1 MRLSLRKQ
9 VEKRRRRFVMKTLA
23 MDADDALSQDEN
35 LVTLKVYIPDLLIQK
50 NFQFQK
56 DEFIWDIKE
65 QIIDSLPKELKESFN
80 YGIFCPPINGKA
92 GKFLDEQR
100 PLADYPFHSSVGYV
114 ELRYKRRV
122 YKMMNVEEKQIKQL
136 HTRANLRRMIDHVN
150 SGQVEKITKM
160 CARGMDPN
168 FHCPE
173 TGESPLT
180 LATGLKQPAKVIMA
194 LINGGALLDFRTKD
208 GLTALH
214 KAVEKNNLEALKTL
228 LDLGASPNYKD
239 SKGLTPLYY
248 TLLHASDHQLTE
260 ILLHDHAF
268 IGTCDPQ
275 GWQEVHQACKHGLV
289 QHLEHLLFYGADMNA
304 RNASGNTPLH
314 VCAVNDQES
323 CARVLLFRGADKNAL
338 NFANQNPYQVAVI
351 AGNLTLGELIRNH
364 NPEDVVP
371 YREMP
376 RYNPRR
382 RASIAPVPTLSRT
395 HSDPRLDLN
404 LGMKPPSPCP
414 SNCSLPPFSSISC
427 ISDASTGSSSTC
439 TQPSGEDSEDTASG
453 SVVTEKSVTSDSSGV
468 CTSNSAASYESGP
481 EHHVFYDSFLPG
493 SKCVCVSSYSSG
505 APGHLQLSYGDTV
518 EIINE
523 AEDGL
528 LLGKLPSGQVGYF
541 PVSCVQEV
549 NSRVDNLQSVGYPR
563 VEGRRERCAK
573 RVSTIP
579 RRWKAF
585 GEPRTVILHRGK
597 KGFGFVLRG
606 AKASSPLM
614 EKEANVSWP
623 SQYLE
628 DVNKGGVA
636 DLAGLKKGDY
646 LLEINGQ
653 DVSQASHEHVVSIIQ
668 QSGNLVAMTV
678 VTLKSPPVASS
689 VENVPLPYRQCA
701 TLPRKLAGK
710 KAPTPPKRDPKT
722 TLSVGRVRARSMV
735 AGLAEIESLDRTLNE
750 YDSEGRSTKSSSV
763 ESIPNKAAMKAANSH
778 LTKTASIK
786 ARPSSQR
793 VSAAELE
800 QFFARQGSKRHLRS
814 HTLNT
819 RSRADS
825 RPPKVYGS
833 VAEMK
838 RSRASRSKLTEATL
852 KVHKDFSSTPDL
864 KAVNLTTFSNSSIA
878 RKKSL
883 SQEDLQNVRG
893 NRHSWACTPNG
904 YNSYLGLCD
913 NEECSLNYND
923 AWKSIEDVYDS
934 TIPVEQRD
942 VNSDIY
948 AQTLPITKKDKSFRA
963 SCPPPSHPPPPPP
976 IGQVI
981 KVDVSKALGEYAN
994 VNMTDEDGNSQI
1006 MSSFR
1011 PGDSA
1016 KLYASPEVVMSVG
1029 YKSEPVSVAK
1039 DAVHPRR
1046 SGGGSSLRSQSLPPK
1061 IPVNKSD
1068 KGSTTSSEAEN
1079 SGDSGGLYSTF
1090 KKTNRQRDSM
1100 STDSGHVSDRGAL
1113 WSIKGKSAVTSA
1125 YSSKFDF
1132 EDSDAGSPQNYP
1144 TVKTPNHEPF
1154 IPEPDY
1160 ESSEDD
1166 FMPISVDKG
1175 GSLST
1180 FGKGDSGV
1188 HEEKVPNQSD
1198 FPDNQQM
1205 QIDNSAQFSPHTEAK
1220 RAIQEARDRLR
1231 FSQKPLDKNATVVFI
1246 SGKIT
1251 EHKVEKSE
1259 IQLHRTEE
1267 GRLTGTVVISTTNEP
1282 QESHYLS
1289 SSILKTYENEKCTAL
1304 RYPSRDAPASEYA
1317 KYRQQILSGMNQPV
1331 DSESNLPPPPVI
1343 EVVESDS
1350 VIKQSDGA
1358 QVECKKDFKPI
1369 DGLKITLTGSQKSP
1383 DNKGDIEKE
1392 QGECPYLPVKGL
1404 PNDIAENSSSGV
1416 SSDIDTQS
1424 DQIGVMS
1431 SSTEDD
1437 SKAETVVQL
1446 SESGHLRES
1455 QNINQSKSDKPA
1467 EHIPATK
1474 TEKPPD
1480 IPSQY
1485 ETASKKTAKEIA
1497 MSLASELQGLRHSNI
1512 ESKPKSQLDIIF
1524 REPSGSVIKSA
1535 QTKDRKHSGVSP
1547 RREKK
1552 HESEAI
1558 KAKTAT
1564 ESSLEESLEVLRLQV
1579 NSLGLAA
1586 VNEVDVF
1593 TELVPPPPEFAAAAA
1608 IASENT
1614 SKKET
1619 YSSSEIAIAPPPEFS
1634 DNSPQLRNKTSS
1646 HRTASNVHQRKNYP
1660 LSCHLNASPNS
1671 VDLNF
1676 LTSLRSKSP
1685 NILHMVRKDKKSC
1698 LGSGSGSVNVH
1709 LPCTSGLRHLP
1720 SFNPS
1725 EHSLIHE
1732 SATNDLSRLKSVQKE
1747 FRFKLL
1753 QEWTSNDIAD
1763 WLDSLFLPEYKQR
1776 FSEAGI
1782 TGAKLANMDSN
1793 DLMGLGVK
1801 QMGHRLNM
1809 ERSLK
1814 RYLK

>member
-23 MDADDALSQDEN
+23 MDADDTLSQDEN

-65 QIIDSLPKELKESFN
+65 HIIDSLPKELKESFN

-100 PLADYPFHSSVGYV
+100 PLADYPFPSSIGYV

-351 AGNLTLGELIRNH
+351 AGNLSLGELIRNH

-481 EHHVFYDSFLPG
+481 EHHVFFDSFLPG
-493 SKCVCVSSYSSG
+493 SKCVCVSNYSSG
-505 APGHLQLSYGDTV
+505 VPGHLQMSYGDTV

-528 LLGKLPSGQVGYF
+528 LLGKLHNGQVGYF
-541 PVSCVQEV
+541 PASCVQEV
-549 NSRVDNLQSVGYPR
+549 NSRLDNLQSVGYPR

-678 VTLKSPPVASS
+678 VTLKNPPVGSS

-701 TLPRKLAGK
+701 TLPRKLA
-710 KAPTPPKRDPKT
+710 APTPPKRDPKT

-800 QFFARQGSKRHLRS
+800 QFFARQGSKKHLRS

-819 RSRADS
+819 RSRTDS

-852 KVHKDFSSTPDL
+852 KVHKEFSSTPDL
-864 KAVNLTTFSNSSIA
+864 KAVNLTTFSNNSIS
-878 RKKSL
+878 RKKSI

-942 VNSDIY
+942 ANSDIY

-994 VNMTDEDGNSQI
+994 VNMTDEDHDSQI

-1113 WSIKGKSAVTSA
+1113 WSIKGKPAVTSA

-1180 FGKGDSGV
+1180 FGKGDSGM
-1188 HEEKVPNQSD
+1188 HEEKVPNQSE
-1198 FPDNQQM
+1198 FSDNQQM
-1205 QIDNSAQFSPHTEAK
+1205 QNDNSAPLSPHTEAK
-1220 RAIQEARDRLR
+1220 RAIQEARERLR

-1317 KYRQQILSGMNQPV
+1317 KYRQQILSGMNQSGSL
-1331 DSESNLPPPPVI
+1331 DSNSIPVI
-1343 EVVESDS
+1343 EIVENDSTIEKSDA
-1350 VIKQSDGA
+1350 A
-1358 QVECKKDFKPI
+1358 QAEDVKDFKPI

-1383 DNKGDIEKE
+1383 DNKTNIENKQSE
-1392 QGECPYLPVKGL
+1392 SPYLPVKGL
-1404 PNDIAENSSSGV
+1404 PNDVAENSSSGV

-1424 DQIGVMS
+1424 EQIGVLS
-1431 SSTEDD
+1431 SSTEED

-1446 SESGHLRES
+1446 SESGHLPES

-1467 EHIPATK
+1467 EHIPDIK
-1474 TEKPPD
+1474 TEQPPD
-1480 IPSQY
+1480 IPPQL
-1485 ETASKKTAKEIA
+1485 EIASKKTAKEIA
-1497 MSLASELQGLRHSNI
+1497 MSLASELQGLRHSNT
-1512 ESKPKSQLDIIF
+1512 ESKSKSYFDNVLK
-1524 REPSGSVIKSA
+1524 EPSASVIKSA
-1535 QTKDRKHSGVSP
+1535 QTKDRKHSGISP
-1547 RREKK
+1547 RREQKR
-1552 HESEAI
+1552 EAEAI
-1558 KAKTAT
+1558 KAKSST

-1593 TELVPPPPEFAAAAA
+1593 TELVPPPPEFAAATAL
-1608 IASENT
+1608 ENN
-1614 SKKET
+1614 SRKET

-1646 HRTASNVHQRKNYP
+1646 HRTASNIHQRKNYP
-1660 LSCHLNASPNS
+1660 LSCHLNTSPNS

-1685 NILHMVRKDKKSC
+1685 NIMQMVRKDKMSC

-1732 SATNDLSRLKSVQKE
+1732 SANSDFSRLKSVQKE

>member
-1 MRLSLRKQ
+1 ML
-9 VEKRRRRFVMKTLA
+9 
-23 MDADDALSQDEN
+23 
-35 LVTLKVYIPDLLIQK
+35 
-50 NFQFQK
+50 
-56 DEFIWDIKE
+56 
-65 QIIDSLPKELKESFN
+65 
-80 YGIFCPPINGKA
+80 
-92 GKFLDEQR
+92 
-100 PLADYPFHSSVGYV
+100 
-114 ELRYKRRV
+114 
-122 YKMMNVEEKQIKQL
+122 
-136 HTRANLRRMIDHVN
+136 DHVN
-150 SGQVEKITKM
+150 TGQVEKITKM

-180 LATGLKQPAKVIMA
+180 IATSLKQPAKVIMA

-338 NFANQNPYQVAVI
+338 NYANQNPYQVAVI
-351 AGNLTLGELIRNH
+351 AGNLSLGELIRNH
-364 NPEDVVP
+364 NAEDVVP

-382 RASIAPVPTLSRT
+382 RASIAPVATLSRT

-414 SNCSLPPFSSISC
+414 SNCSLPPFSSVSC

-439 TQPSGEDSEDTASG
+439 THPSGEDSEDTASG

-468 CTSNSAASYESGP
+468 CTSNSAASYESVP
-481 EHHVFYDSFLPG
+481 EHHVLFDAFLPG
-493 SKCVCVSSYSSG
+493 SKCVCVADYRSL
-505 APGHLQLSYGDTV
+505 APGHLQLSCGDTV

-528 LLGKLPSGQVGYF
+528 LLGKVHSGQVGYF
-541 PVSCVQEV
+541 PTSCVQEI
-549 NSRVDNLQSVGYPR
+549 NPRYDNLPTAAYPR

-579 RRWKAF
+579 RRWKTF
-585 GEPRTVILHRGK
+585 GEPRTVILHKGK

-614 EKEANVSWP
+614 EKESNVSWP

-678 VTLKSPPVASS
+678 TTLKSSPIGNTVANPPM
-689 VENVPLPYRQCA
+689 PYRQCA
-701 TLPRKLAGK
+701 TLPRKLVGK
-710 KAPTPPKRDPKT
+710 KAPAPPKRDPKT

-763 ESIPNKAAMKAANSH
+763 ESIPHKAAMKAANSQ

-814 HTLNT
+814 HTLNI
-819 RSRADS
+819 RSQSDG

-838 RSRASRSKLTEATL
+838 RSKASRSKLTETTL
-852 KVHKDFSSTPDL
+852 KVHKEFSSTPDL
-864 KAVNLTTFSNSSIA
+864 KAANMISFSSNHSV

-883 SQEDLQNVRG
+883 SQEDLQNVQG

-904 YNSYLGLCD
+904 YNSYFGLCD
-913 NEECSLNYND
+913 HEEYSLNYND

-942 VNSDIY
+942 INSDIY
-948 AQTLPITKKDKSFRA
+948 AQTLPLPKKDKTFRT

-976 IGQVI
+976 VGQVV
-981 KVDVSKALGEYAN
+981 KVDISKALGEYAN
-994 VNMTDEDGNSQI
+994 VNMTDEDRNSHV

-1029 YKSEPVSVAK
+1029 YKSEPVSVTK
-1039 DAVHPRR
+1039 DTVHPRR
-1046 SGGGSSLRSQSLPPK
+1046 AGGGSSLRSQSLPPK
-1061 IPVNKSD
+1061 ISVNKSD

-1079 SGDSGGLYSTF
+1079 SGDSGVLYSTF
-1090 KKTNRQRDSM
+1090 KTTSRQRDSM

-1113 WSIKGKSAVTSA
+1113 WSLKGKSAVSSA

-1144 TVKTPNHEPF
+1144 TVKTPSHEPF

-1166 FMPISVDKG
+1166 FLPISVDKG
-1175 GSLST
+1175 GNLST

-1188 HEEKVPNQSD
+1188 LEEKIPSQPD
-1198 FPDNQQM
+1198 FPDKQQT
-1205 QIDNSAQFSPHTEAK
+1205 QIDTPAPLSPHTEAK
-1220 RAIQEARDRLR
+1220 RAIQEARERLR

-1282 QESHYLS
+1282 QESLYLS
-1289 SSILKTYENEKCTAL
+1289 SSILKTYENEKNATP

-1317 KYRQQILSGMNQPV
+1317 KYRQQILSGMNQNLS
-1331 DSESNLPPPPVI
+1331 SESGSAPVI
-1343 EVVESDS
+1343 EVVQNNESTEINNS
-1350 VIKQSDGA
+1350 MQI
-1358 QVECKKDFKPI
+1358 VELDEKKDFKPSST
-1369 DGLKITLTGSQKSP
+1369 DGLKITLTGAQKP
-1383 DNKGDIEKE
+1383 TDVKNTTTEGKL
-1392 QGECPYLPVKGL
+1392 GESPYLQQKGTT
-1404 PNDIAENSSSGV
+1404 NVFTESI
-1416 SSDIDTQS
+1416 SSDLSSEIDTQR
-1424 DQIGVMS
+1424 DQTCVLS

-1437 SKAETVVQL
+1437 NKADSVIQFP
-1446 SESGHLRES
+1446 ESGHSLEILNTNQIIS
-1455 QNINQSKSDKPA
+1455 HKPFENISGSKSEEA
-1467 EHIPATK
+1467 SSMSSEL
-1474 TEKPPD
+1474 
-1480 IPSQY
+1480 
-1485 ETASKKTAKEIA
+1485 ETCGQKNAKEIA
-1497 MSLASELQGLRHSNI
+1497 LSLASELQSLRSSST
-1512 ESKPKSQLDIIF
+1512 ESKPKNYVEKAFKES
-1524 REPSGSVIKSA
+1524 SVSVIKRA
-1535 QTKDRKHSGVSP
+1535 QTKDKKHSTVSP
-1547 RREKK
+1547 RRHQK
-1552 HESEAI
+1552 HASDII
-1558 KAKTAT
+1558 KTKNST

-1579 NSLGLAA
+1579 NSLGLSA

-1608 IASENT
+1608 AAAASSENT
-1614 SKKET
+1614 VRKES
-1619 YSSSEIAIAPPPEFS
+1619 YSSEIAIAPPPEFS
-1634 DNSPQLRNKTSS
+1634 DNSPQFRNRSSS
-1646 HRTASNVHQRKNYP
+1646 HRTASNIHQRKNYP
-1660 LSCHLNASPNS
+1660 LSCHLNASSNS

-1685 NILHMVRKDKKSC
+1685 NIMQMVRKDKKSC
-1698 LGSGSGSVNVH
+1698 LGSGSVNVH

-1720 SFNPS
+1720 SFNPP
-1725 EHSLIHE
+1725 EHSLLHE
-1732 SATNDLSRLKSVQKE
+1732 SASNDLSRLKSVQKE

>member
-1 MRLSLRKQ
+1 
-9 VEKRRRRFVMKTLA
+9 MKTLA

>member
-1 MRLSLRKQ
+1 
-9 VEKRRRRFVMKTLA
+9 MKALA
-23 MDADDALSQDEN
+23 MDADDILSQDAN
-35 LVTLKVYIPDLLIQK
+35 LVNLKVYIPDLFLQK
-50 NFQFQK
+50 NFQFHR
-56 DEFIWDIKE
+56 DEFIWDVK
-65 QIIDSLPKELKESFN
+65 QHIIDSLPKELKESFN
-80 YGIFCPPINGKA
+80 YGVFCPPINGKA

-100 PLADYPFHSSVGYV
+100 PLADYPFQASAGYV

-136 HTRANLRRMIDHVN
+136 HTRANLRRMMEHVN
-150 SGQVEKITKM
+150 NGQVEKITKM

-173 TGESPLT
+173 SGETPLT
-180 LATGLKQPAKVIMA
+180 FATTLKQPAKVIMS

-214 KAVEKNNLEALKTL
+214 KAVERNNLEALKTL

-260 ILLHDHAF
+260 TLLHDHAM

-323 CARVLLFRGADKNAL
+323 CTRVLLFRGADKDAL

-351 AGNLTLGELIRNH
+351 AGNLNLEELIRNH

-382 RASIAPVPTLSRT
+382 RASIAPVATLSRT

-404 LGMKPPSPCP
+404 LKPPSPCP
-414 SNCSLPPFSSISC
+414 SNCSLPPFSSVSC
-427 ISDASTGSSSTC
+427 ISDTSTGSSSTC
-439 TQPSGEDSEDTASG
+439 TQPSCEDSEDTASG
-453 SVVTEKSVTSDSSGV
+453 SIHTEKSATSDSSGV
-468 CTSNSAASYESGP
+468 CTSNSAASYESGQY
-481 EHHVFYDSFLPG
+481 FDAFLPG
-493 SKCVCVSSYSSG
+493 SRCICVTDYNSPV
-505 APGHLQLSYGDTV
+505 PGHLQLYNGDVV

-528 LLGKLPSGQVGYF
+528 ILGKTNNGQVGYC
-541 PVSCVQEV
+541 PISCMQEIGPRPE
-549 NSRVDNLQSVGYPR
+549 NVGYLR

-573 RVSTIP
+573 RISTVP
-579 RRWKAF
+579 RRWKTF
-585 GEPRTVILHRGK
+585 GEPRTVILHKGK

-614 EKEANVSWP
+614 ERQLNVSWP

-636 DLAGLKKGDY
+636 DLAGLKRGDY

-678 VTLKSPPVASS
+678 ITLNTPPTEVVSTTETVS
-689 VENVPLPYRQCA
+689 LPYRQCA
-701 TLPRKLAGK
+701 TLPRKLIDK
-710 KAPTPPKRDPKT
+710 KAPAPPKRDPKT

-735 AGLAEIESLDRTLNE
+735 AGLAEIEALDRQSND

-763 ESIPNKAAMKAANSH
+763 ESIPNKTALQKAITAQ

-793 VSAAELE
+793 VSATELE
-800 QFFARQGSKRHLRS
+800 QFFARQGSKRNYGS
-814 HTLNT
+814 YTLN
-819 RSRADS
+819 SRLRTSS

-838 RSRASRSKLTEATL
+838 RSKAARLKLTDVLMKA
-852 KVHKDFSSTPDL
+852 HKDFSSTPNL
-864 KAVNLTTFSNSSIA
+864 KAENVSVPTNNQTN
-878 RKKSL
+878 KKRSR
-883 SQEDLQNVRG
+883 SQEDVHNLQG
-893 NRHSWACTPNG
+893 NRHSWACTTNG
-904 YNSYLGLCD
+904 YNNYLGLCD
-913 NEECSLNYND
+913 NEDYSLNYNE
-923 AWKSIEDVYDS
+923 AWKSIEDVYDHS
-934 TIPVEQRD
+934 VPPA
-942 VNSDIY
+942 DIY
-948 AQTLPITKKDKSFRA
+948 AQTLPLPKKDRA
-963 SCPPPSHPPPPPP
+963 SCPPPSYPPPPPP
-976 IGQVI
+976 VGQVV
-981 KVDVSKALGEYAN
+981 KVDVSKALSEYAN
-994 VNMTDEDGNSQI
+994 VNMGNEDKDSNV

-1016 KLYASPEVVMSVG
+1016 KLYAPPEVVVSVG
-1029 YKSEPVSVAK
+1029 YKSETASVSK
-1039 DAVHPRR
+1039 DVVLPRR
-1046 SGGGSSLRSQSLPPK
+1046 VGKGSSLRSQSLPPK
-1061 IPVNKSD
+1061 SSVNKSE
-1068 KGSTTSSEAEN
+1068 KGSATSSEAEN

-1090 KKTNRQRDSM
+1090 KKTSRQRDSM
-1100 STDSGHVSDRGAL
+1100 STDSGHVSDKGAMWPL
-1113 WSIKGKSAVTSA
+1113 KGKPAATSA
-1125 YSSKFDF
+1125 YSSKFDC

-1144 TVKTPNHEPF
+1144 TVKTPIHEPF

-1166 FMPISVDKG
+1166 FLPTSVDQAG
-1175 GSLST
+1175 NLST
-1180 FGKGDSGV
+1180 FGKGDAV
-1188 HEEKVPNQSD
+1188 VQDEKVVTQLT
-1198 FPDNQQM
+1198 QQE
-1205 QIDNSAQFSPHTEAK
+1205 QPSENEPESEAPPPPSPHTEAK
-1220 RAIQEARDRLR
+1220 RAIQEARERLR

-1282 QESHYLS
+1282 QEPLYLS
-1289 SSILKTYENEKCTAL
+1289 SSILKTYENEKSATP

-1317 KYRQQILSGMNQPV
+1317 KYRQQILSSLNPSA
-1331 DSESNLPPPPVI
+1331 DSLTGALLNTESNSIAEGDIQAENCDVVKSSEVI
-1343 EVVESDS
+1343 IS
-1350 VIKQSDGA
+1350 
-1358 QVECKKDFKPI
+1358 KPSFTEE
-1369 DGLKITLTGSQKSP
+1369 LKITLTGAQK
-1383 DNKGDIEKE
+1383 
-1392 QGECPYLPVKGL
+1392 LPVSTTNTESK
-1404 PNDIAENSSSGV
+1404 PVESSHSAEHFKEEIIENSSSGV
-1416 SSDIDTQS
+1416 SDIETTHS
-1424 DQIGVMS
+1424 EPMSVIS
-1431 SSTEDD
+1431 SSTEED
-1437 SKAETVVQL
+1437 SKADTVVHL
-1446 SESGHLRES
+1446 PEPGHVSES
-1455 QNINQSKSDKPA
+1455 QITNQSKSEKYF
-1467 EHIPATK
+1467 ENKSTYK
-1474 TEKPPD
+1474 TEEVLHARQRSESFGKR
-1480 IPSQY
+1480 S
-1485 ETASKKTAKEIA
+1485 AKEVA
-1497 MSLASELQGLRHSNI
+1497 NSLANELQGLRSSL
-1512 ESKPKSQLDIIF
+1512 ESKRHSD
-1524 REPSGSVIKSA
+1524 RSHRAEHSSSGSKSA
-1535 QTKDRKHSGVSP
+1535 QTKDKKHSVSP
-1547 RREKK
+1547 SRQKRQTSDHHGKLHSSTEK
-1552 HESEAI
+1552 
-1558 KAKTAT
+1558 
-1564 ESSLEESLEVLRLQV
+1564 SLEESLKVLKLQV
-1579 NSLGLAA
+1579 SSLGMTS
-1586 VNEVDVF
+1586 VNDSEVF
-1593 TELVPPPPEFAAAAA
+1593 TELVPPPPEFAAATEHAR
-1608 IASENT
+1608 
-1614 SKKET
+1614 KESYT
-1619 YSSSEIAIAPPPEFS
+1619 SSEIAIAPPPEFS
-1634 DNSPQLRNKTSS
+1634 DNSPQLRNRAPHRSS
-1646 HRTASNVHQRKNYP
+1646 SSAHQRKNCSV
-1660 LSCHLNASPNS
+1660 SCHLNTASNTL
-1671 VDLNF
+1671 DLNF
-1676 LTSLRSKSP
+1676 LASLRSKSP
-1685 NILHMVRKDKKSC
+1685 NIMQMIPKEKKSR
-1698 LGSGSGSVNVH
+1698 SSTVH

-1720 SFNPS
+1720 SYHPS
-1725 EHSLIHE
+1725 EHLHE
-1732 SATNDLSRLKSVQKE
+1732 STYSELTRLKSVQKE

-1753 QEWTSNDIAD
+1753 QEWTPNDISD

>member
-1 MRLSLRKQ
+1 
-9 VEKRRRRFVMKTLA
+9 MK
-23 MDADDALSQDEN
+23 
-35 LVTLKVYIPDLLIQK
+35 I
-50 NFQFQK
+50 
-56 DEFIWDIKE
+56 EF
-65 QIIDSLPKELKESFN
+65 S
-80 YGIFCPPINGKA
+80 
-92 GKFLDEQR
+92 
-100 PLADYPFHSSVGYV
+100 
-114 ELRYKRRV
+114 
-122 YKMMNVEEKQIKQL
+122 
-136 HTRANLRRMIDHVN
+136 
-150 SGQVEKITKM
+150 
-160 CARGMDPN
+160 
-168 FHCPE
+168 
-173 TGESPLT
+173 ESPLT
-180 LATGLKQPAKVIMA
+180 LATALKQPSKVIMA

-214 KAVEKNNLEALKTL
+214 KAVEKNNLDAL
-228 LDLGASPNYKD
+228 KD

-364 NPEDVVP
+364 NAEDVVP

-382 RASIAPVPTLSRT
+382 RASIAPMATLSRT

-427 ISDASTGSSSTC
+427 ISDASTGSSTC

-453 SVVTEKSVTSDSSGV
+453 SVKKSITSDSSGV

-481 EHHVFYDSFLPG
+481 EHHVLFDTFLPG
-493 SKCVCVSSYSSG
+493 NKCVCVTNYSSLV
-505 APGHLQLSYGDTV
+505 PGHLQLSCGDTV
-518 EIINE
+518 ENLYEQFHITLRSLKVSCIRVINE
-523 AEDGL
+523 SEDGL
-528 LLGKLPSGQVGYF
+528 LLGKLHNGQVGYF
-541 PVSCVQEV
+541 PASCVQEI
-549 NSRVDNLQSVGYPR
+549 NSHFDNLQSVGYPR

-585 GEPRTVILHRGK
+585 GEPRTVILHKGK
-597 KGFGFVLRG
+597 
-606 AKASSPLM
+606 KASSPLM
-614 EKEANVSWP
+614 EKESNVSSP

-636 DLAGLKKGDY
+636 DLAGLKKRRF

-678 VTLKSPPVASS
+678 TTPRNPPVCS
-689 VENVPLPYRQCA
+689 VIENPPLPYRQCT
-701 TLPRKLAGK
+701 TLPRKLVSK
-710 KAPTPPKRDPKT
+710 KAPAPPKRDPKT

-763 ESIPNKAAMKAANSH
+763 ESIPNKTAMKAANSH

-819 RSRADS
+819 RSRADG

-838 RSRASRSKLTEATL
+838 RSKASRSKLTEVTL
-852 KVHKDFSSTPDL
+852 KVNKEFSSTPDL
-864 KAVNLTTFSNSSIA
+864 KAANGNSFSNNQVA

-883 SQEDLQNVRG
+883 SQEDLQNIQG

-913 NEECSLNYND
+913 NEEYSLNYND

-934 TIPVEQRD
+934 TIPVEHRD
-942 VNSDIY
+942 KNTNSDIY

-976 IGQVI
+976 VGQVV

-994 VNMTDEDGNSQI
+994 VNMMDEDRDSQV

-1029 YKSEPVSVAK
+1029 YKSEPVSVTK

-1061 IPVNKSD
+1061 ISVNKSD

-1090 KKTNRQRDSM
+1090 KKTSRQRDSL

-1113 WSIKGKSAVTSA
+1113 WSLKGKSAVTSS

-1132 EDSDAGSPQNYP
+1132 EDSDVGSPQNYP
-1144 TVKTPNHEPF
+1144 TIKTPNHEPF

-1166 FMPISVDKG
+1166 FMSISVDKG
-1175 GSLST
+1175 GNLST
-1180 FGKGDSGV
+1180 FGKGDSGI
-1188 HEEKVPNQSD
+1188 EEKVTSQLDFPEKSQTQSD
-1198 FPDNQQM
+1198 
-1205 QIDNSAQFSPHTEAK
+1205 ITASLSPHAEAK
-1220 RAIQEARDRLR
+1220 RAIQEARERLR

-1282 QESHYLS
+1282 QESLYLS
-1289 SSILKTYENEKCTAL
+1289 SSILKTYENEKCSAP

-1317 KYRQQILSGMNQPV
+1317 KYRQQILSGMNQPGNSENNTEPV
-1331 DSESNLPPPPVI
+1331 VEMLQNDTREDKSDAVQLPESESRK
-1343 EVVESDS
+1343 EY
-1350 VIKQSDGA
+1350 
-1358 QVECKKDFKPI
+1358 KPAAT
-1369 DGLKITLTGSQKSP
+1369 DGLKITLTGSQKCP
-1383 DNKGDIEKE
+1383 DNKNNVADNTE
-1392 QGECPYLPVKGL
+1392 GENAYLHLKG
-1404 PNDIAENSSSGV
+1404 IASDFAESCSSGV
-1416 SSDIDTQS
+1416 SSDMDTQS
-1424 DQIGVMS
+1424 DQIGVLS

-1437 SKAETVVQL
+1437 SKAETVLQFPN
-1446 SESGHLRES
+1446 SGHLIES
-1455 QNINQSKSDKPA
+1455 QNVNQSQDDKLIEKTPDKSIEDS
-1467 EHIPATK
+1467 T
-1474 TEKPPD
+1474 D
-1480 IPSQY
+1480 NSSQHEIY
-1485 ETASKKTAKEIA
+1485 AKKNAKEIA
-1497 MSLASELQGLRHSNI
+1497 MSLANELQGRQIRNSGVEVEPKNYMDKSCK
-1512 ESKPKSQLDIIF
+1512 ESSI
-1524 REPSGSVIKSA
+1524 SVIKSA
-1535 QTKDRKHSGVSP
+1535 QTKEKRHSSASP
-1547 RREKK
+1547 RRQQK
-1552 HESEAI
+1552 HTSDLS
-1558 KAKTAT
+1558 KVKSST
-1564 ESSLEESLEVLRLQV
+1564 ETSLEESLEVLRLQV

-1593 TELVPPPPEFAAAAA
+1593 TELVPPPPEFAASA
-1608 IASENT
+1608 IASESN
-1614 SKKET
+1614 SRKES

-1634 DNSPQLRNKTSS
+1634 DNSPQIRNKTSS
-1646 HRTASNVHQRKNYP
+1646 HRTASNVYQRKNYP
-1660 LSCHLNASPNS
+1660 LGCHLNTSSNT

-1676 LTSLRSKSP
+1676 LTTLRSK
-1685 NILHMVRKDKKSC
+1685 
-1698 LGSGSGSVNVH
+1698 
-1709 LPCTSGLRHLP
+1709 HLP
-1720 SFNPS
+1720 SFNPP
-1725 EHSLIHE
+1725 EHSLLRD
-1732 SATNDLSRLKSVQKE
+1732 SGNSDLARLKSVQKE

-1793 DLMGLGVK
+1793 DLMGLGVSK
-1801 QMGHRLNM
+1801 WGTD
-1809 ERSLK
+1809 
-1814 RYLK
+1814 

>member
-1 MRLSLRKQ
+1 
-9 VEKRRRRFVMKTLA
+9 MKTLA
-23 MDADDALSQDEN
+23 MGPDDTVSEAEHLI
-35 LVTLKVYIPDLLIQK
+35 TLKVYIPDLLIQK

-56 DEFIWDIKE
+56 DEYIWDIK
-65 QIIDSLPKELKESFN
+65 QHIIDSLPKEIKESFN
-80 YGIFCPPINGKA
+80 YGLFCPPINGKA

-136 HTRANLRRMIDHVN
+136 HTRANLRRMLDHVN

-173 TGESPLT
+173 TGETPLT
-180 LATGLKQPAKVIMA
+180 LATNLKMPAKVIMA

-214 KAVEKNNLEALKTL
+214 KSVERNNLEALKTL

-239 SKGLTPLYY
+239 SKGLTPLYF

-260 ILLHDHAF
+260 LLLHDHAF
-268 IGTCDPQ
+268 VGTCDPQ

-351 AGNLTLGELIRNH
+351 AGNLNLGELIRNH
-364 NPEDVVP
+364 NSDDVVP

-382 RASIAPVPTLSRT
+382 RASIAPVSTLSRT

-427 ISDASTGSSSTC
+427 ISDTSTTSSSTC

-453 SVVTEKSVTSDSSGV
+453 SVITEKSVTSDSSGV
-468 CTSNSAASYESGP
+468 CTSNSAASYESGQ
-481 EHHVFYDSFLPG
+481 EQHTSDNLMPG
-493 SKCVCVSSYSSG
+493 NTCVCITDYNSMM
-505 APGHLQLSYGDTV
+505 AGHLQLCNGDTV
-518 EIINE
+518 EILGDT
-523 AEDGL
+523 EDGL
-528 LLGKLPSGQVGYF
+528 LLGRTVCGQVGLF
-541 PVSCVQEV
+541 PASCVQEITPR
-549 NSRVDNLQSVGYPR
+549 SFDIPR

-573 RVSTIP
+573 RISNIP

-585 GEPRTVILHRGK
+585 GEPRTVILHKGK

-614 EKEANVSWP
+614 EREINDTWP

-628 DVNKGGVA
+628 DVGKGGVA

-678 VTLKSPPVASS
+678 ITLQNPPFGTPI
-689 VENVPLPYRQCA
+689 ENNTPLPYRQCA
-701 TLPRKLAGK
+701 TLPRKLASK

-735 AGLAEIESLDRTLNE
+735 AGLAEIESLDRNLNE

-763 ESIPNKAAMKAANSH
+763 ESIPNKTGMKMTDSH
-778 LTKTASIK
+778 LIKTASIK

-800 QFFARQGSKRHLRS
+800 QFFQRQGPKQQLQSY
-814 HTLNT
+814 TLNNRT
-819 RSRADS
+819 RTTN

-838 RSRASRSKLTEATL
+838 RSKASRSKITEMAI
-852 KVHKDFSSTPDL
+852 KVHKEFFSTPDL
-864 KAVNLTTFSNSSIA
+864 KAEVVSNNSSNQIF
-878 RKKSL
+878 RKRSI
-883 SQEDLQNVRG
+883 SQEDVRNVQG
-893 NRHSWACTPNG
+893 SRHSWACTPNA

-913 NEECSLNYND
+913 NDEYSMNYHD

-934 TIPVEQRD
+934 TVPVETRD
-942 VNSDIY
+942 LNADIY
-948 AQTLPITKKDKSFRA
+948 AQTLPLTKKEKTSRA

-976 IGQVI
+976 VGQVI
-981 KVDVSKALGEYAN
+981 KVDISKALGDYAN
-994 VNMTDEDGNSQI
+994 VNIMDEERNSSHI

-1029 YKSEPVSVAK
+1029 YKSDNIVSSK
-1039 DAVHPRR
+1039 DNVQHRR
-1046 SGGGSSLRSQSLPPK
+1046 AGGGSSLRSQSLPPK
-1061 IPVNKSD
+1061 IPGNKSD
-1068 KGSTTSSEAEN
+1068 RGSTTSSEAEN

-1090 KKTNRQRDSM
+1090 KKTNRQRDSL
-1100 STDSGHVSDRGAL
+1100 STDSGHVSDRGTL
-1113 WSIKGKSAVTSA
+1113 RSLKGKSSVTSA
-1125 YSSKFDF
+1125 YASKFDF
-1132 EDSDAGSPQNYP
+1132 EDSDVGSPQNYP
-1144 TVKTPNHEPF
+1144 TVRTPSHEPF

-1166 FMPISVDKG
+1166 FIPTSVDKA

-1180 FGKGDSGV
+1180 FGKGELSNQ
-1188 HEEKVPNQSD
+1188 EEKASGLSNKQNELQQTQSET
-1198 FPDNQQM
+1198 NLQM
-1205 QIDNSAQFSPHTEAK
+1205 SPHTEAK
-1220 RAIQEARDRLR
+1220 RAIQEARERLR
-1231 FSQKPLDKNATVVFI
+1231 FSQKPIDKNATVVFI

-1282 QESHYLS
+1282 QEPLYLS
-1289 SSILKTYENEKCTAL
+1289 SSILKSYENEKSVVP

-1317 KYRQQILSGMNQPV
+1317 KYRQQILSGMNQTICSEKDSSPV
-1331 DSESNLPPPPVI
+1331 AETDAIQDNKINEI
-1343 EVVESDS
+1343 AD
-1350 VIKQSDGA
+1350 IKKENEGDIRKEQRP
-1358 QVECKKDFKPI
+1358 KII
-1369 DGLKITLTGSQKSP
+1369 DELKITLTGAQKCP
-1383 DNKGDIEKE
+1383 IVNKDNTSIKKSIEKTLINSKE
-1392 QGECPYLPVKGL
+1392 SESDAVDKNFAAIPADVSKQGESVPVLSISK
-1404 PNDIAENSSSGV
+1404 
-1416 SSDIDTQS
+1416 
-1424 DQIGVMS
+1424 
-1431 SSTEDD
+1431 EDD
-1437 SKAETVVQL
+1437 SKIEPLKLSTESNQPSQDNNQRKSYVESERKTEKIGEIKPNISSLAETLNKKVLKNIKTVGSSDVQ
-1446 SESGHLRES
+1446 SV
-1455 QNINQSKSDKPA
+1455 QSKSNS
-1467 EHIPATK
+1467 
-1474 TEKPPD
+1474 EKRSFD
-1480 IPSQY
+1480 
-1485 ETASKKTAKEIA
+1485 KKTVFSEPA
-1497 MSLASELQGLRHSNI
+1497 M
-1512 ESKPKSQLDIIF
+1512 
-1524 REPSGSVIKSA
+1524 SVIKSA
-1535 QTKDRKHSGVSP
+1535 QTKD
-1547 RREKK
+1547 KK
-1552 HESEAI
+1552 IWSDNAQNLN
-1558 KAKTAT
+1558 KNFPAATKQQTST
-1564 ESSLEESLEVLRLQV
+1564 ESSLDESLEVLRLQV

-1593 TELVPPPPEFAAAAA
+1593 TELVPPPPEFAAA
-1608 IASENT
+1608 SENSS
-1614 SKKET
+1614 SKREIS
-1619 YSSSEIAIAPPPEFS
+1619 YSTSEIAIAPPPEFS
-1634 DNSPQLRNKTSS
+1634 DHTPQLRSRASSQKISS
-1646 HRTASNVHQRKNYP
+1646 HSHQRKNYP
-1660 LSCHLNASPNS
+1660 LSCHLDATNS
-1671 VDLNF
+1671 VDLAF
-1676 LTSLRSKSP
+1676 LASFSSKSS
-1685 NILHMVRKDKKSC
+1685 NIMKMMRGDKKCS
-1698 LGSGSGSVNVH
+1698 LGSSPGSINLH
-1709 LPCTSGLRHLP
+1709 LPCTSGLRHIP
-1720 SFNPS
+1720 PNITS
-1725 EHSLIHE
+1725 EHTLLRDS
-1732 SATNDLSRLKSVQKE
+1732 STNELSRLKSVQKE

-1753 QEWTSNDIAD
+1753 QEWTANDIAD